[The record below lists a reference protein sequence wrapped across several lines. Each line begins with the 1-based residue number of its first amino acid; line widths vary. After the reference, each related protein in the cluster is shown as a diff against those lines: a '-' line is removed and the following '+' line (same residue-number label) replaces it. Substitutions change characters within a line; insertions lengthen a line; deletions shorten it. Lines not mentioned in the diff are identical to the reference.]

1 VGEEGGEGIRKR
13 KIILTFPLPFAFIPL
28 YLTPLLVC
36 KRLQTIMIQ
45 LTVVKWVRCRAAQQ
59 GRLTQPYMDGNEANR
74 IFTNFY
80 YSIF

>member
-1 VGEEGGEGIRKR
+1 
-13 KIILTFPLPFAFIPL
+13 
-28 YLTPLLVC
+28 
-36 KRLQTIMIQ
+36 MIQ

-59 GRLTQPYMDGNEANR
+59 GRLTQPYTDGNEANR